1 MKLIRKI
8 SGKSN
13 NLHIYND
20 CLYFRDESKSAV
32 CIDINDYSIIW
43 KGEPDTFDIKFSSNF
58 ILNRKESN
66 EKGNYLS
73 LTKVI
78 NKNTFQV
85 EYKDKINVKL
95 VYKNDMAFVDYGYV
109 KAPNRYGLY
118 DFDKKF
124 LYWKNDIYI
133 PYDAF
138 IKGDYIFALRNRE
151 MRLEMIEAMTGK
163 MLWSI
168 STEIDRKPYFDP
180 QNIIDV
186 VDGELVMTYDY
197 KKIVG
202 IDLESGKIN
211 WEWSLE
217 GVIEEIP
224 DFKFDS
230 NNYKFIKYKGKYF
243 FGYGRLLS
251 MDLGK
256 REIKI
261 ESEREIEV
269 RGKKKNNA
277 SFHELFL
284 FGDKL
289 CFYGLQYERRLG
301 AHYSVI
307 GIYDMVKKKVLDFA
321 DDEFPG
327 RLRFAPALHE
337 NRLFQQDDDGNIHIF
352 ELELDD

>member
-8 SGKSN
+8 PGKTN
-13 NLHIYND
+13 NIYVENNR
-20 CLYFRDESKSAV
+20 LYYTDADKSAV
-32 CIDINDYSIIW
+32 CIDINDYSLIW
-43 KGEPDTFDIKFSSNF
+43 KGEPDMFPLKFSDNY
-58 ILNRKESN
+58 ILNVKRIKRDERR
-66 EKGNYLS
+66 LS

-78 NKNTFQV
+78 NKKTFQV
-85 EYKDKINVKL
+85 EYEEILKSILLFKDDLMIVL
-95 VYKNDMAFVDYGYV
+95 YGI
-109 KAPNRYGLY
+109 PSFQYGLF
-118 DFDKKF
+118 DFKNRKVI
-124 LYWKNDIYI
+124 WKNDIDI
-133 PYDAF
+133 PYNSF
-138 IKGDYIFALRNRE
+138 IKGDYIFVLRNRE
-151 MRLEMIEAMTGK
+151 MRLDMIEAMTGK

-168 STEIDRKPYFDP
+168 STEIDKNPYYNP

-217 GVIEEIP
+217 GVIDEIP
-224 DFKFDS
+224 DFEFVS
-230 NNYKFIKYKGKYF
+230 NKYNFIKFKGKYF
-243 FGYGRLLS
+243 FGKGRLFS
-251 MDLGK
+251 MDLDK

-277 SFHELFL
+277 SFHKIFL

-289 CFYGLQYERRLG
+289 CFYGLQYERRVG

-327 RLRFAPALHE
+327 RLRFAPALYE